1 MNGPLRR
8 VSTVVALLFAALF
21 ISTTL
26 IQVIFAPSI
35 NARPDNRRT
44 LLDNYSRQRGAILVG
59 DQPVAVSQPTPNEE
73 IKYLRS
79 YPQPLPYSH
88 VTGYF
93 SYTYGAGG
101 GLEGAADDLLSGSS
115 SQFFYTRVTDLL
127 TGKQPVGATVQTT
140 INPKAQDAADK
151 ALGNQR
157 GAVVALDPKTG
168 AILAMI
174 SHPQYDP
181 NRLSAH
187 DQASVVKAWNE
198 LNADPTQPL
207 VNRAIAGNLYP
218 PGSVFKIVTA
228 AAALENGKVDTT
240 TQIPAPGVMELPQT
254 TAGLPNYDR
263 QPCGPNNQTTL
274 QHALEI
280 SCNTAMGYLGMQV
293 GAQALAD
300 QAAKFGFGTTMRIPT
315 RVEPSRFPTG
325 INQAQT
331 AQSAI
336 GQYDVR
342 VTPTAG
348 RHGQRGHRQRG
359 CGHAPVPHQPG
370 AQRRPADHRPH
381 LPGAARDRGV
391 VADGGHAHPDA
402 RRGRRPG
409 HRHAGQD
416 QRRPGG
422 RQDGDRRAGQRQAAT
437 RLVHGVRPRER
448 PEGCGRRRRRGRWQ
462 RRKRGRRGA
471 SRRTHRQSSHGSG
484 AQPVISA

>member
-1 MNGPLRR
+1 VNGPLRR

-127 TGKQPVGATVQTT
+127 TGKQPVGATVQAT

-181 NRLSAH
+181 NRLSSH

-240 TQIPAPGVMELPQT
+240 TQVPAPGVMELPQT

-342 VTPTAG
+342 VTPMQVAMVSAG
-348 RHGQRGHRQRG
+348 IANG
-359 CGHAPVPHQPG
+359 
-370 AQRRPADHRPH
+370 
-381 LPGAARDRGV
+381 GV
-391 VADGGHAHPDA
+391 VMRPYLINQVLSADLQTIDRTSPERLGTAVSSQTAATLTQMLVGVVDQGTGTPAKINGVQVAGKTGTAEQGNGKPPHAWFTAFAPANDPKVAVAVVVEDGGN
-402 RRGRRPG
+402 
-409 HRHAGQD
+409 AGNEAA
-416 QRRPGG
+416 GG
-422 RQDGDRRAGQRQAAT
+422 RLAGPIAKAVMEAVLNQ
-437 RLVHGVRPRER
+437 
-448 PEGCGRRRRRGRWQ
+448 
-462 RRKRGRRGA
+462 
-471 SRRTHRQSSHGSG
+471 
-484 AQPVISA
+484 

>member
-127 TGKQPVGATVQTT
+127 TGKQPVGATVQAT

-181 NRLSAH
+181 NRLSSH

-207 VNRAIAGNLYP
+207 VNRAIGGNLYP

-342 VTPTAG
+342 VTPMQVAMVSAG
-348 RHGQRGHRQRG
+348 IANG
-359 CGHAPVPHQPG
+359 
-370 AQRRPADHRPH
+370 
-381 LPGAARDRGV
+381 GV
-391 VADGGHAHPDA
+391 VMRPYLINQVLSADLQTIDRTSPERLGTAVSSQTAATLTQMLVGVVDQGTGTPAKINGVQVAGKTGTAEQGNGKPPHAWFTAFAPANDPKVAVAVVVEDGGN
-402 RRGRRPG
+402 
-409 HRHAGQD
+409 AGNEAA
-416 QRRPGG
+416 GG
-422 RQDGDRRAGQRQAAT
+422 RLAGPIAKAVMEAVLNQ
-437 RLVHGVRPRER
+437 
-448 PEGCGRRRRRGRWQ
+448 
-462 RRKRGRRGA
+462 
-471 SRRTHRQSSHGSG
+471 
-484 AQPVISA
+484 

>member
-127 TGKQPVGATVQTT
+127 TGKQPVGATVQAT

-181 NRLSAH
+181 NRLSSH

-342 VTPTAG
+342 VTPMQVAMVSAG
-348 RHGQRGHRQRG
+348 IANG
-359 CGHAPVPHQPG
+359 
-370 AQRRPADHRPH
+370 
-381 LPGAARDRGV
+381 GV
-391 VADGGHAHPDA
+391 VMRPYLINQVLSADLQTIDRTSPERLGTAVSSQTAATLTQMLVGVVDQGTGTPAKINGVQVAGKTGTAEQGNGKPPHAWFTAFAPANDPKVAVAVVVEDGGN
-402 RRGRRPG
+402 
-409 HRHAGQD
+409 AGNEAA
-416 QRRPGG
+416 GG
-422 RQDGDRRAGQRQAAT
+422 RLAGPIAKAVMEAVLNQ
-437 RLVHGVRPRER
+437 
-448 PEGCGRRRRRGRWQ
+448 
-462 RRKRGRRGA
+462 
-471 SRRTHRQSSHGSG
+471 
-484 AQPVISA
+484 

>member
-21 ISTTL
+21 VSTTL

-127 TGKQPVGATVQTT
+127 TGKQPVGATVQAT

-181 NRLSAH
+181 NRLSSH

-342 VTPTAG
+342 VTPMQVAMVSAG
-348 RHGQRGHRQRG
+348 IANG
-359 CGHAPVPHQPG
+359 
-370 AQRRPADHRPH
+370 
-381 LPGAARDRGV
+381 GV
-391 VADGGHAHPDA
+391 VMRPYLINQVLSADLQTIDRTSPERLGTAVSSQTAATLTQMLVGVVDQGTGTPAKINGVQVAGKTGTAEQGNGKPPHAWFTAFAPANDPKVAVAVVVEDGGN
-402 RRGRRPG
+402 
-409 HRHAGQD
+409 AGSEAA
-416 QRRPGG
+416 GG
-422 RQDGDRRAGQRQAAT
+422 RLAGPIAKAVMEAVLNQ
-437 RLVHGVRPRER
+437 
-448 PEGCGRRRRRGRWQ
+448 
-462 RRKRGRRGA
+462 
-471 SRRTHRQSSHGSG
+471 
-484 AQPVISA
+484 

>member
-1 MNGPLRR
+1 VNGPLRR

-127 TGKQPVGATVQTT
+127 TGKQPVGATVQAT
-140 INPKAQDAADK
+140 INAKAQDAADK

-181 NRLSAH
+181 NRLSSH

-342 VTPTAG
+342 VTPMQVAMVSAG
-348 RHGQRGHRQRG
+348 IANG
-359 CGHAPVPHQPG
+359 
-370 AQRRPADHRPH
+370 
-381 LPGAARDRGV
+381 GV
-391 VADGGHAHPDA
+391 VMRPYLINQVLSADLQTIDRTSPERLGTAVSSQTAATLTQMLVGVVDQGTGTPAKINGVQVAGKTGTAEQGNGKPPHAWFTAFAPANDPKVAVAVVVEDGGN
-402 RRGRRPG
+402 
-409 HRHAGQD
+409 AGNEAA
-416 QRRPGG
+416 GG
-422 RQDGDRRAGQRQAAT
+422 RLAGPIAKAVMEAVLNQ
-437 RLVHGVRPRER
+437 
-448 PEGCGRRRRRGRWQ
+448 
-462 RRKRGRRGA
+462 
-471 SRRTHRQSSHGSG
+471 
-484 AQPVISA
+484 

>member
-127 TGKQPVGATVQTT
+127 SGKQPVGATVQAT

-181 NRLSAH
+181 NRLSSH

-342 VTPTAG
+342 VTPMQVAMVSAG
-348 RHGQRGHRQRG
+348 IANG
-359 CGHAPVPHQPG
+359 
-370 AQRRPADHRPH
+370 
-381 LPGAARDRGV
+381 GV
-391 VADGGHAHPDA
+391 VMRPYLINQVLSADLQTIDRTSPERLGTAVSSQTAATLTQMLVGVVDQGTGTPAKINGVQVAGKTGTAEQGNGKPPHAWFTAFAPANDPKVAVAVVVEDGGN
-402 RRGRRPG
+402 
-409 HRHAGQD
+409 AGNEAA
-416 QRRPGG
+416 GG
-422 RQDGDRRAGQRQAAT
+422 RLAGPIAKAVMEAVLNQ
-437 RLVHGVRPRER
+437 
-448 PEGCGRRRRRGRWQ
+448 
-462 RRKRGRRGA
+462 
-471 SRRTHRQSSHGSG
+471 
-484 AQPVISA
+484 